1 MKVVEFARFG
11 TPHQVC
17 ACVDAAEAGAPAED
31 EVVIEV
37 EAFPINPVDLLTIEG
52 TYATRPELPA
62 TPGSESVGRVTEV
75 GAAVA
80 GLAPGD
86 RVINLGRNNWAQRLK
101 VKAAT
106 VLKVPAEADV
116 LQLAMLK
123 INPATALCMLRN
135 YVNLEPGDWV
145 IQDAANSGVG
155 TCLIRLAKAAGL
167 RTVNVVRRD
176 GLRAPL
182 EALGADV
189 VAVDGDDLAERVAT
203 ATGGA
208 DIRLGI
214 DAVAG
219 ETTGHLAACLAEG
232 GTLVSYGMLSGR
244 PCAIDPH
251 LVVFR
256 GITLTGF
263 WLVQVLGGMPRAG
276 IEALYGE
283 LVDRVADGSLR
294 VEVEATYP
302 IEEIARALEHA
313 ARGGRTG
320 KILVTPNGPVS

>member
-17 ACVDAAEAGAPAED
+17 ACVDAAEVGAPAED

-189 VAVDGDDLAERVAT
+189 VAVDGDDLAERVAA
-203 ATGGA
+203 ATGGV